1 MADPDIS
8 FAEAANFGRTAT
20 LLKKYSAAIKL
31 QSLARVVIAKTCV
44 DSLKKN
50 DAATIIQA
58 LYRGSNQMS
67 EYKSDLRITIKAQAA
82 VRGFIQRQKGA
93 LNKNPNDAVQNQV
106 IEVMQPVESRGFG
119 CGCGSS

>member
-1 MADPDIS
+1 MPSIKTGLTYQNALLGQRERGERKEAFKMAETGIS
-8 FAEAANFGRTAT
+8 GISYAEAANFGRTAT

-44 DSLKKN
+44 DSLKKK

-67 EYKSDLRITIKAQAA
+67 EYKSDLRPKKII
-82 VRGFIQRQKGA
+82 IY
-93 LNKNPNDAVQNQV
+93 
-106 IEVMQPVESRGFG
+106 S
-119 CGCGSS
+119 